1 MKASRV
7 GIVAAMAAVSVV
19 GSTARAGAL
28 GTTPFAVACGTTVTV
43 TADTSGATLTL
54 DASDPILAAPCAGA
68 GLKIINKGSN
78 APNQFLTVDCQT
90 NQAAPIKGSTGVGI
104 MLDGPN
110 LAAYNCYVQ
119 GFSVGVE
126 AQGDGAD
133 IEDSQVEN
141 AVGDGFRI
149 KSSVRITNPN
159 IVGVTFTGN
168 RAFDN
173 GGWGFEMS
181 ASEISGGSG
190 SFFNNIADA
199 NAKGGFKVFGDGNS
213 LSGSEAFDNGG
224 PGFLIVS
231 RSCCSGSAGQN
242 FDTAVASSNKGP
254 GIIYE
259 GRDDG
264 SNCVGGTGPT
274 CTGGTFFPAGFD
286 TTPGGIS
293 AADNGG
299 ACPKGSLLYLP
310 AEGVCPVV
318 LGNACST
325 TTLDNCP

>member
-1 MKASRV
+1 MQSLRIGVVTAL
-7 GIVAAMAAVSVV
+7 AAVSLVT
-19 GSTARAGAL
+19 SAARAGML
-28 GTTPFAVACGTTVTV
+28 GTTPFSVACGTILTVA
-43 TADTSGATLTL
+43 ADTSGKTLTL
-54 DASDPILAAPCAGA
+54 EATDPILAASCSGT
-68 GLKIINKGSN
+68 GIKILNKGSN
-78 APNQFLTVDCQT
+78 APNQFFTIDCQT
-90 NQAAPIKGSTGVGI
+90 NQATPINGSGGVGI
-104 MLDGPN
+104 FLDGPN
-110 LAAYNCYVQ
+110 LSALNCYVQ
-119 GFSVGVE
+119 GFSVGME

-141 AVGDGFRI
+141 AIGDGFRI
-149 KSSVRITNPN
+149 KSKVKITNAN

-173 GGWGFEMS
+173 GGWGFEMG
-181 ASEISGGSG
+181 ASEISGGAG

-199 NAKGGFKVFGDGNS
+199 NTKGGFKITGDGNS

-231 RSCCSGSAGQN
+231 KSCCSGSAGQN

-274 CTGGTFFPAGFD
+274 CSGGTFFPAGFD

-299 ACPKGSLLYLP
+299 TCPNGSLPYLL

-318 LGNACST
+318 LGKPCST
-325 TTLDNCP
+325 SSLDNCP